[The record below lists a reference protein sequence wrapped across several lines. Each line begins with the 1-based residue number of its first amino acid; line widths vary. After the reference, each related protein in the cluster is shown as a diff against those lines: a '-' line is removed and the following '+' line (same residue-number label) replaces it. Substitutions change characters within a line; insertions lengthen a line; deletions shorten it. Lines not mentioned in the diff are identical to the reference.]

1 MWSSSAVFPIELLPL
16 ACLRAAAG
24 LACRETG
31 GPSWGRTSD
40 QSGEIDSQRDTTLMV
55 DRSVNHQVVRFQLP
69 FPEPCMHLSMHT
81 ALQRCV
87 LLKLFPSVSS
97 DTATAFYAFS
107 CTPSPCIGHCPDHL
121 STMGAPSPYI
131 SRYVGDPQVPTSSC
145 SVRRSPVRWFPPS
158 LGAATEGI
166 FTRSL
171 NFTE

>member
-1 MWSSSAVFPIELLPL
+1 MNLDHLQCCRACLLPL
-16 ACLRAAAG
+16 SFRQPIGSHGAVHPRSERRSPCL
-24 LACRETG
+24 
-31 GPSWGRTSD
+31 PH
-40 QSGEIDSQRDTTLMV
+40 GEIDSQRDTSLMV

-97 DTATAFYAFS
+97 NTATAFYAFS

-145 SVRRSPVRWFPPS
+145 SVRRSPVRWLPPS